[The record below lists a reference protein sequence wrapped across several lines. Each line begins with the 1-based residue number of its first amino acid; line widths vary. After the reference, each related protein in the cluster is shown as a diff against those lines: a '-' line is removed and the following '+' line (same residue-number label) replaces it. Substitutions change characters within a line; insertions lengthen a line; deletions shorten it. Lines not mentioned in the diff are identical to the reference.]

1 MSEIGTNNIERM
13 ELRGG
18 LSSQQVEELQQTTIR
33 YPYFVLPRLAL
44 LAQALHENS
53 DHFEPLLQASA
64 IYAYNRKNVLLQLN
78 KIESRWLHH
87 THTSPTVTAEEK
99 SQNDA
104 TQSLIDSFLN
114 NYEDKNP
121 AQTESTILFAPAV
134 DYTAKL
140 AEQAD
145 APTTEKEK
153 EEIALIDSFIE
164 KASSDDFLLRPENE
178 EEKEEIPT
186 TTQREVKEDI
196 LSLLAVDDSFLT
208 ESLAKIYIKQRRYS
222 KALEIIKKLSLKYPE
237 KNVYFADQIRFL
249 EKLITNINLK

>member
-1 MSEIGTNNIERM
+1 MSEVATNRVDA
-13 ELRGG
+13 LRLSGG
-18 LSSQQVEELQQTTIR
+18 LSPQQVEELKYSSTH

-44 LAQALHENS
+44 LAHALQENS
-53 DHFEPLLQASA
+53 DDFEQQLHESA
-64 IYAYNRKNVLLQLN
+64 LYAYDRKQVLLQLN
-78 KIESRWLHH
+78 QIESRWLNH
-87 THTSPTVTAEEK
+87 THTPPSKDKGEK
-99 SQNDA
+99 KDA

-121 AQTESTILFAPAV
+121 IQVEPSVIFTPAV
-134 DYTAKL
+134 DYSVMLSEK
-140 AEQAD
+140 AD

-153 EEIALIDSFIE
+153 EDIALIDSFIQ
-164 KASSDDFLLRPENE
+164 KANSNEFLLHPDKE
-178 EEKEEIPT
+178 EEKEQSET
-186 TTQREVKEDI
+186 KNSSRDSKEEI

-208 ESLAKIYIKQRRYS
+208 ESLAKIYIKQKRYS